1 MANDKNVHVVPHND
15 GWATRR
21 PNSDRVSRTFD
32 TQREA
37 IDQGRGMAQRDHS
50 ELVIHRP
57 DGTIRDSDS
66 HGRDPFPPKG

>member
-1 MANDKNVHVVPHND
+1 MSDDKNVHVVPHEG

-32 TQREA
+32 TRQKA
-37 IDQGRGMAQRDHS
+37 IEQARGMAQRDKS
-50 ELVIHRP
+50 ELIIHRP

-66 HGRDPFPPKG
+66 HGKDPFPPKG